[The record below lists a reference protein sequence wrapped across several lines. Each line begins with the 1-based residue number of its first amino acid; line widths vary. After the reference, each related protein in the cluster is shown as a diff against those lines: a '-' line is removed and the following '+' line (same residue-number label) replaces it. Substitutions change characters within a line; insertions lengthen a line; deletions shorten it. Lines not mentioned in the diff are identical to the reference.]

1 MPCKIESGLSGRGFV
16 FFILVVATLLQ
27 AGSAFSADVKIVLP
41 CGRTPFPE
49 CAAQRVRLLD
59 GNYSVA
65 KQPQPGFRTMVLE
78 LINGI
83 YDGKVD
89 PLGAENAGG
98 IRGAVELVG
107 KPPIC
112 LALPISE
119 HQCKDEYVKNYRD
132 ETCPLISR
140 VGQVNPNQY
149 FYGLGRAASGS
160 LESAVIAGGLVL
172 GLSNQAK
179 EIEKSII
186 ANDLTISTSSG
197 CNARA
202 VLLQKALADQTS
214 VKLLERVAASDVT
227 GTGTGSTKKYFDSGY
242 SVIQATYLYLAKCRL
257 IEEAANKAR
266 KFSLAY
272 VSKIENEVLKVCQ
285 GRFPGYPAQLKSCYA
300 NEFNSWITKRAQV
313 EFPLLTACT
322 PSTYRVPIPALPT
335 ELGDSGTDEEV
346 Q

>member
-1 MPCKIESGLSGRGFV
+1 MRGLFV
-16 FFILVVATLLQ
+16 VVVLIVTALL
-27 AGSAFSADVKIVLP
+27 GVNSAFSADIKIELP
-41 CGRTPFPE
+41 CGKTPFPE
-49 CAAQRVRLLD
+49 CVAQRVRLID
-59 GNYSVA
+59 GNYSNP

-89 PLGAENAGG
+89 ALGADDGSG
-98 IRGAVELVG
+98 VRGPVELVG

-132 ETCPLISR
+132 ETCPLISK

-149 FYGLGRAASGS
+149 FYGLGRASSGG
-160 LESAVIAGGLVL
+160 LESSVIAGGLVL

-179 EIEKSII
+179 EIEKSIF
-186 ANDLTISTSSG
+186 ANNLTITSSSG
-197 CNARA
+197 CHARA

-214 VKLLERVAASDVT
+214 VKLLEKVAASDVT

-242 SVIQATYLYLAKCRL
+242 SVIQASYLYLAKCRL
-257 IEEAANKAR
+257 IEEAASKAR
-266 KFSLAY
+266 KFSLSY

-285 GRFPGYPAQLKSCYA
+285 GRFPGYPDQLKVCYA
-300 NEFNSWITKRAQV
+300 NEFSSWIKKRALT
-313 EFPLLTACT
+313 EFSLLATCAAGG
-322 PSTYRVPIPALPT
+322 P
-335 ELGDSGTDEEV
+335 
-346 Q
+346 